1 MTRLGSPNH
10 SSGWFLLN
18 ISADKSLHK
27 SRPGLTLL
35 LYYHILIESP
45 EMYRILLQFY
55 IIVKRYRALQGG
67 DHYYTPSFS
76 VLSVN
81 CTVPG
86 SDLVTRSWS
95 EVIVIVTENEG
106 NLYIIIG
113 KFRITE
119 RSISCTP
126 CLGYTYAIIPTSPLH
141 LLAIIFNI
149 IFTLLVNEHKLAL
162 YIRSQSTISILY
174 FFTNPLEEK
183 KSPSFFS
190 TLHTY
195 LNGSLGF
202 LFSTVALAL

>member
-35 LYYHILIESP
+35 LYYHILIES

-67 DHYYTPSFS
+67 DHYQTPSFS

-126 CLGYTYAIIPTSPLH
+126 CLGYTYAIIPIPTSAMH

-174 FFTNPLEEK
+174 ISSPIHQK
-183 KSPSFFS
+183 K
-190 TLHTY
+190 
-195 LNGSLGF
+195 
-202 LFSTVALAL
+202 